1 MSRGHQASSLR
12 IWLLVVAAITA
23 GVIAAVAHGRGGN
36 GIVIGTGD
44 GVFGAV
50 SSQPPLRYFPSPKRI
65 LPVPADDPAGTGG
78 YSVLVAHGGQPVRWD
93 PCQPVH
99 YVVRL
104 TGEIAGGSIAL
115 QRAIDEVSADTGLLF
130 VDDGTTTEAPSPSRA
145 AYQPDRYGKVWA
157 PVLISWATPAEYPEL
172 AGNVVGLAGPVATSG
187 KNARLVSGEVVFDAA
202 DLARIAG
209 LPGGATVVHDVMLHE
224 LGHLVGLGHVDDP
237 TQIMNPTAARL
248 LNGYADG
255 DRRGL
260 AVLGDGRCF
269 TKG

>member
-1 MSRGHQASSLR
+1 M
-12 IWLLVVAAITA
+12 WLSVAAAITL
-23 GVIAAVAHGRGGN
+23 GVIAAVVHGRGGN
-36 GIVIGTGD
+36 GIAIGTGD

-50 SSQPPLRYFPSPKRI
+50 SSQPPPRYFPSPKRI
-65 LPVPADDPAGTGG
+65 LPAPADDSGSGG
-78 YSVLVAHGGQPVRWD
+78 YTVLVAHGGQPVRWD
-93 PCQPVH
+93 PCQPIH
-99 YVVRL
+99 YVVRP

-115 QRAIDEVSADTGLLF
+115 QRAIDEVSDDTGLLF
-130 VDDGTTTEAPSPSRA
+130 VDDGTTTEAPSPSRT

-187 KNARLVSGEVVFDAA
+187 KNARLVSGEVVFDAP

-209 LPGGATVVHDVMLHE
+209 LPDGATLVHDVMLHE
-224 LGHLVGLGHVDDP
+224 FGHLVGLGHVADA
-237 TQIMNPTAARL
+237 TQIMNPAAVRL
-248 LNGYADG
+248 LAGYADG

-260 AVLGDGRCF
+260 AVLGEGRCF